1 MLPARYRLSR
11 SSDIAETIRRGQ
23 RARRGGI
30 VVHVL
35 LRPHPPDANRNSDGL
50 CREIDPAA
58 TPSLDSAS
66 QTAADGV
73 ADGRQ
78 AHVVAGGD
86 GARAAFAVSKAVGGS
101 AVRHRVVRRLR
112 GLMPPILDQLPP
124 DAWLVVRAM
133 PEAATAS
140 SAELRRDLIAALTRV
155 VPDFIPPP
163 DKANAAP
170 NVGISATE
178 TARSGRTSDAATLGQ
193 AAPTGAAPTD
203 LAAPTGAAATD
214 LAASTQRRTGLAR
227 IGWIIGTPF
236 RWLLL
241 GLIWAYRHTISP
253 ILPPTCRY
261 HPSCSAYAFE
271 ALQTHGAAKGF
282 VLATWRVLRCNP
294 FTPGGLDPVPPRG
307 QWRPDILPDG
317 QPRTP
322 ARAA

>member
-23 RARRGGI
+23 RARRGAV
-30 VVHVL
+30 VVHAL

-50 CREIDPAA
+50 CHEIDPAA
-58 TPSLDSAS
+58 TSRVDYAS

-73 ADGRQ
+73 AGGRQ
-78 AHVVAGGD
+78 AHVVADGD
-86 GARAAFAVSKAVGGS
+86 SARAAFAVSKAVGGS

-112 GLMPPILDQLPP
+112 GLMPPILDALPP
-124 DAWLVVRAM
+124 GAWIVVRAM
-133 PEAATAS
+133 PEAASAS
-140 SAELRRDLIAALTRV
+140 SAELRRDVIAALTRV
-155 VPDFIPPP
+155 VPDFLPPP
-163 DKANAAP
+163 ASSKTAP
-170 NVGISATE
+170 SVGISAAE
-178 TARSGRTSDAATLGQ
+178 TAHSGRTSGVAPSKAAL
-193 AAPTGAAPTD
+193 TD
-203 LAAPTGAAATD
+203 LDPPP
-214 LAASTQRRTGLAR
+214 QRRTGLAR
-227 IGWIIGTPF
+227 IGWIVGTPF

-241 GLIWAYRHTISP
+241 GVIWVYRHTISP

-271 ALQTHGAAKGF
+271 ALQTHGAAKGTL
-282 VLATWRVLRCNP
+282 LATWRVLRCNP